1 MYSDYKER
9 IKMTDCL
16 FCKII
21 AGDIPSTKVYEDETV
36 FAFRD
41 INPQAPTH
49 ILVIPKTHISGC
61 DGVTA
66 DNSSVVAHIFE
77 VIPQIAQAEGL
88 ANGYR
93 VVSNCGAD
101 AGQTVPHLHFHILGG
116 KALNLEMA

>member
-1 MYSDYKER
+1 MS
-9 IKMTDCL
+9 DCL

-21 AGDIPSTKVYEDETV
+21 AGEIPSTKVYEDETV

-49 ILVIPKTHISGC
+49 VLVVPTVHIADC
-61 DGVTA
+61 NGVSPE
-66 DNSSVVAHIFE
+66 NSAVVAHIFE
-77 VIPQIAQAEGL
+77 VIPKIAAAEGL
-88 ANGYR
+88 TNGYR

-101 AGQTVPHLHFHILGG
+101 AGQTVQHLHFHILGG

>member
-1 MYSDYKER
+1 MS
-9 IKMTDCL
+9 DCL

-41 INPQAPTH
+41 ITPQAPTH
-49 ILVIPKTHISGC
+49 ILVLPKTHISGC
-61 DGVTA
+61 NGVTA
-66 DNSSVVAHIFE
+66 DNSAVVAHIFE
-77 VIPQIAQAEGL
+77 VIPQIAKAEGL
-88 ANGYR
+88 VNGYR

-116 KALNLEMA
+116 KTLNLEMA